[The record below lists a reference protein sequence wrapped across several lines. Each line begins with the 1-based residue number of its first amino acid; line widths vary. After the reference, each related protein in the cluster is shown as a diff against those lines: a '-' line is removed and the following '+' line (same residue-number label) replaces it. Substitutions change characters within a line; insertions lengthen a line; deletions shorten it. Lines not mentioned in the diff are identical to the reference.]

1 MDKFMIDEYI
11 QSNGSFDCLNKPKPL
26 FGDANRSY
34 LSYIIV
40 AVAVIVATCGGI
52 LYMAFYS
59 TSKEEKSPI
68 ETRTYKKTL
77 DKMKQKLQ
85 DFIISIDEFIHSIKH
100 RINVFLFDRHIAND
114 TLIIRKY
121 KPVSLL

>member
-26 FGDANRSY
+26 IGHANRSY

-40 AVAVIVATCGGI
+40 AIFAVCGGI
-52 LYMAFYS
+52 LYMTFYF

-85 DFIISIDEFIHSIKH
+85 DFIISIDEFIHSVKH
-100 RINVFLFDRHIAND
+100 RINVFLFDRHIVND

>member
-1 MDKFMIDEYI
+1 MIDEYI

-40 AVAVIVATCGGI
+40 VIVAACSGI

-100 RINVFLFDRHIAND
+100 RINVFLFDSHIAND

-121 KPVSLL
+121 KPASLL

>member
-1 MDKFMIDEYI
+1 MIDEYI

-40 AVAVIVATCGGI
+40 VIVIVAVCGGV

-100 RINVFLFDRHIAND
+100 RINVFLFDSHIAND

>member
-1 MDKFMIDEYI
+1 MIDEYI
-11 QSNGSFDCLNKPKPL
+11 QSNGSFDCLNKQKPL
-26 FGDANRSY
+26 FGDAYRSY

-40 AVAVIVATCGGI
+40 AIVAVVAVCGGI
-52 LYMAFYS
+52 LYMAFYF

>member
-26 FGDANRSY
+26 IGNANRSY

-40 AVAVIVATCGGI
+40 AVVAVCGGI
-52 LYMAFYS
+52 LYMTFYF

-85 DFIISIDEFIHSIKH
+85 DFIISIDEFIHSVKH
-100 RINVFLFDRHIAND
+100 RINVFLFDRHIVND